1 MKQDQIVIYQTED
14 GQTQIDVRLENETVW
29 LTQTQMVEL
38 FQTTK
43 QNVSLH
49 LGNLYKEGELE
60 KEGTVKE
67 YLTVQQEGKRK
78 VTRKMKSIK
87 RININMW
94 RIISL
99 IVILT
104 SYNSVANAQ
113 NDWYDKYLS
122 CVNDSDVHTWKALIE
137 QWEQA
142 EPESP
147 DVYAAWYN
155 YYIKLAMTDVVAL
168 TTTAPEDNQE
178 ALQLMDSTG
187 VVAGYMYGIE
197 SYNDSILQIGY
208 QKLDAAIRLFPD
220 RLDLPFGKVAML
232 FRQKLYSEVM
242 QELQHVLDR
251 SEKNGN
257 KWLWTLNQPLDDGEY
272 ILKDSMQDYFAQLFN
287 AGQSDYASQLVEWM
301 LRLYPTDI
309 IFRSDKA
316 SLLAIAKRYSE
327 ALPIYLSIYEDN
339 PDDIIV
345 ASNIAHIYYTLRDKE
360 AALKYYSKLEQCG
373 DSEIERIA
381 KQRIKEI
388 KSSR

>member
-1 MKQDQIVIYQTED
+1 M
-14 GQTQIDVRLENETVW
+14 R
-29 LTQTQMVEL
+29 
-38 FQTTK
+38 
-43 QNVSLH
+43 
-49 LGNLYKEGELE
+49 
-60 KEGTVKE
+60 
-67 YLTVQQEGKRK
+67 
-78 VTRKMKSIK
+78 
-87 RININMW
+87 
-94 RIISL
+94 RIITL
-99 IVILT
+99 IIILT
-104 SYNSVANAQ
+104 NYISIANAQ
-113 NDWYDKYLS
+113 NNWYEKYLS
-122 CVNDSDVHTWKALIE
+122 CVNDSDVHALKTMIE

-208 QKLDAAIRLFPD
+208 QKLNTAIKLFPD

-232 FRQKLYSEVM
+232 FRQQLYSEVM
-242 QELQHVLDR
+242 QEFRNVLDR

-257 KWLWTLNQPLDDGEY
+257 RWLWTLNQPLDDGEY
-272 ILKDSMQDYFAQLFN
+272 ILKDSMQDYFVQLFD

-301 LRLYPTDI
+301 LQLYPTDI
-309 IFRSDKA
+309 IFCSDKA

-345 ASNIAHIYYTLRDKE
+345 ASNIAHIYYTLGYKE
-360 AALKYYSKLEQCG
+360 ATLKYYSKLLQCG
-373 DSEIERIA
+373 DSEIEGLA
-381 KQRIKEI
+381 KQRMKEA
-388 KSSR
+388 KSW

>member
-1 MKQDQIVIYQTED
+1 M
-14 GQTQIDVRLENETVW
+14 R
-29 LTQTQMVEL
+29 
-38 FQTTK
+38 
-43 QNVSLH
+43 
-49 LGNLYKEGELE
+49 
-60 KEGTVKE
+60 
-67 YLTVQQEGKRK
+67 
-78 VTRKMKSIK
+78 
-87 RININMW
+87 
-94 RIISL
+94 RIITL
-99 IVILT
+99 IIILT
-104 SYNSVANAQ
+104 NYISIANAQ
-113 NDWYDKYLS
+113 NNWYEKYLS
-122 CVNDSDVHTWKALIE
+122 CVNDSDVHALKTMIE

-208 QKLDAAIRLFPD
+208 QKLNTAIKLFPD

-232 FRQKLYSEVM
+232 FRQQLYSEVM
-242 QELQHVLDR
+242 QEFRNVLDR

-257 KWLWTLNQPLDDGEY
+257 RWLWTLNQPLDDGEY
-272 ILKDSMQDYFAQLFN
+272 ILKDSMQDYFVQLFD

-301 LRLYPTDI
+301 LQLYPTDI
-309 IFRSDKA
+309 IFCSDKA

-345 ASNIAHIYYTLRDKE
+345 ASNIAHIYYTLGDKE
-360 AALKYYSKLEQCG
+360 ATLKYYSKLLQCG
-373 DSEIERIA
+373 DSEIEGLA
-381 KQRIKEI
+381 KQRIKEA
-388 KSSR
+388 KSW

>member
-1 MKQDQIVIYQTED
+1 M
-14 GQTQIDVRLENETVW
+14 R
-29 LTQTQMVEL
+29 
-38 FQTTK
+38 
-43 QNVSLH
+43 
-49 LGNLYKEGELE
+49 
-60 KEGTVKE
+60 
-67 YLTVQQEGKRK
+67 
-78 VTRKMKSIK
+78 
-87 RININMW
+87 
-94 RIISL
+94 RIITL
-99 IVILT
+99 IIILT
-104 SYNSVANAQ
+104 NYISIANAQ
-113 NDWYDKYLS
+113 NNWYEKYLS
-122 CVNDSDVHTWKALIE
+122 CVNDSDVHALKTMIE

-208 QKLDAAIRLFPD
+208 QKLNTAIKLFPD

-232 FRQKLYSEVM
+232 FRQQLYSEVM
-242 QELQHVLDR
+242 QEFRNVLDR
-251 SEKNGN
+251 SKKNGN
-257 KWLWTLNQPLDDGEY
+257 RWLWTLNQPLDDGEY
-272 ILKDSMQDYFAQLFN
+272 ILKDSMQDYFVQLYD

-301 LRLYPTDI
+301 LQLYPTDI
-309 IFRSDKA
+309 IFRANKA

-345 ASNIAHIYYTLRDKE
+345 ASNIAHIYYTLGDKE
-360 AALKYYSKLEQCG
+360 ATLKYYSKLLQCG
-373 DSEIERIA
+373 DSEIEGLA
-381 KQRIKEI
+381 KQRMKEA
-388 KSSR
+388 KSW

>member
-1 MKQDQIVIYQTED
+1 M
-14 GQTQIDVRLENETVW
+14 R
-29 LTQTQMVEL
+29 
-38 FQTTK
+38 
-43 QNVSLH
+43 
-49 LGNLYKEGELE
+49 
-60 KEGTVKE
+60 
-67 YLTVQQEGKRK
+67 
-78 VTRKMKSIK
+78 
-87 RININMW
+87 
-94 RIISL
+94 RIITL
-99 IVILT
+99 IIILT
-104 SYNSVANAQ
+104 NYISIANAQ
-113 NDWYDKYLS
+113 NNWYEKYLS
-122 CVNDSDVHTWKALIE
+122 CVNDSDVHALKTMIE

-208 QKLDAAIRLFPD
+208 QKLNTAIKLFPD

-232 FRQKLYSEVM
+232 FRQQLYSEVM
-242 QELQHVLDR
+242 QEFRNVLDR

-257 KWLWTLNQPLDDGEY
+257 RWLWTLNQPLDDGEY
-272 ILKDSMQDYFAQLFN
+272 ILKDSMQDYFVQLYD

-301 LRLYPTDI
+301 LQLYPTDI
-309 IFRSDKA
+309 IFCSDKA

-345 ASNIAHIYYTLRDKE
+345 ASNIAHIYYTLGDKE
-360 AALKYYSKLEQCG
+360 ATLKYYSKLLQCG
-373 DSEIERIA
+373 DSEIEGLA
-381 KQRIKEI
+381 KQRIKEA
-388 KSSR
+388 KSW

>member
-1 MKQDQIVIYQTED
+1 
-14 GQTQIDVRLENETVW
+14 
-29 LTQTQMVEL
+29 
-38 FQTTK
+38 
-43 QNVSLH
+43 
-49 LGNLYKEGELE
+49 
-60 KEGTVKE
+60 
-67 YLTVQQEGKRK
+67 
-78 VTRKMKSIK
+78 
-87 RININMW
+87 MW
-94 RIISL
+94 RVITFII
-99 IVILT
+99 ILT
-104 SYNSVANAQ
+104 NYNSIAHAQ
-113 NDWYDKYLS
+113 NDWYEKYLS
-122 CVNDSDVHTWKALIE
+122 CVNDSDVHAWKAMIE

-208 QKLDAAIRLFPD
+208 QKLNTAIRLFPD

-232 FRQKLYSEVM
+232 FRQQLYSEVM
-242 QELQHVLDR
+242 QELRHVLDR

-257 KWLWTLNQPLDDGEY
+257 RWLWTLNQPLDDGEY
-272 ILKDSMQDYFAQLFN
+272 VLKDSMQDYFAQLFD

-345 ASNIAHIYYTLRDKE
+345 VSNIAHIYYTLGDKE
-360 AALKYYSKLEQCG
+360 ATLKYYSKLVQCG
-373 DSEIERIA
+373 DSEIEDIA
-381 KQRIKEI
+381 KQRIKVM
-388 KSSR
+388 KQKTD

>member
-1 MKQDQIVIYQTED
+1 
-14 GQTQIDVRLENETVW
+14 
-29 LTQTQMVEL
+29 
-38 FQTTK
+38 
-43 QNVSLH
+43 
-49 LGNLYKEGELE
+49 
-60 KEGTVKE
+60 
-67 YLTVQQEGKRK
+67 
-78 VTRKMKSIK
+78 
-87 RININMW
+87 MW
-94 RIISL
+94 RVITFII
-99 IVILT
+99 ILT
-104 SYNSVANAQ
+104 SYNSIANAQ
-113 NDWYDKYLS
+113 NDWYEKYLS
-122 CVNDSDVHTWKALIE
+122 CVNDSDVHAWKTVIE
-137 QWEQA
+137 QWDQA

-208 QKLDAAIRLFPD
+208 QKLDTAIRLFPD

-232 FRQKLYSEVM
+232 FRQQLYSEVM
-242 QELQHVLDR
+242 QELRHVLDR

-257 KWLWTLNQPLDDGEY
+257 RWLWTLNQPLEDGEY
-272 ILKDSMQDYFAQLFN
+272 IIKDSMQDYFAQLFD

-345 ASNIAHIYYTLRDKE
+345 ASNIAHIYYALGDKE
-360 AALKYYSKLEQCG
+360 ATLKYYSKLVQCG
-373 DSEIERIA
+373 DSEIEAIA
-381 KQRIKEI
+381 KQRIKEM
-388 KSSR
+388 KQKTD

>member
-1 MKQDQIVIYQTED
+1 
-14 GQTQIDVRLENETVW
+14 
-29 LTQTQMVEL
+29 
-38 FQTTK
+38 
-43 QNVSLH
+43 
-49 LGNLYKEGELE
+49 
-60 KEGTVKE
+60 
-67 YLTVQQEGKRK
+67 
-78 VTRKMKSIK
+78 
-87 RININMW
+87 MW
-94 RIISL
+94 RIITL
-99 IVILT
+99 IIILT
-104 SYNSVANAQ
+104 NHISIADAQ
-113 NDWYDKYLS
+113 NAWYEKYLS
-122 CVNDSDVHTWKALIE
+122 CVNDSDVHAWKTVIE

-208 QKLDAAIRLFPD
+208 QKLDTAIRRFPD

-232 FRQKLYSEVM
+232 FRQQLYAEVM
-242 QELQHVLDR
+242 QELRHVLDR

-257 KWLWTLNQPLDDGEY
+257 RWLWTLNQPVDDGEY
-272 ILKDSMQDYFAQLFN
+272 ILKESMQDYFAQLFD
-287 AGQSDYASQLVEWM
+287 AGQSDYASQLDEWM
-301 LRLYPTDI
+301 LQLYPTDI
-309 IFRSDKA
+309 IFRSNKA
-316 SLLAIAKRYSE
+316 SLLAIDKRYSE

-345 ASNIAHIYYTLRDKE
+345 ASNIAYIYYTLGDKE
-360 AALKYYSKLEQCG
+360 ATLKYYSKLVQCG
-373 DSEIERIA
+373 DSEIEAIA

-388 KSSR
+388 KQKTD

>member
-1 MKQDQIVIYQTED
+1 M
-14 GQTQIDVRLENETVW
+14 R
-29 LTQTQMVEL
+29 
-38 FQTTK
+38 
-43 QNVSLH
+43 
-49 LGNLYKEGELE
+49 
-60 KEGTVKE
+60 
-67 YLTVQQEGKRK
+67 
-78 VTRKMKSIK
+78 
-87 RININMW
+87 
-94 RIISL
+94 RIITL
-99 IVILT
+99 IIILT
-104 SYNSVANAQ
+104 NYISIANAQ
-113 NDWYDKYLS
+113 NNWYEKYLS
-122 CVNDSDVHTWKALIE
+122 CVNDSDVHALKTMIE

-208 QKLDAAIRLFPD
+208 QKLNTAIKLFPD

-232 FRQKLYSEVM
+232 FRQQLYSEVM
-242 QELQHVLDR
+242 QEFRNVLDR

-257 KWLWTLNQPLDDGEY
+257 RWLWTLNQPLDDGEY
-272 ILKDSMQDYFAQLFN
+272 ILKDSMQDYFVQLFD

-301 LRLYPTDI
+301 LQLYPTDI
-309 IFRSDKA
+309 IFCSDKA

-345 ASNIAHIYYTLRDKE
+345 ASNIAHIYYTLGDKE
-360 AALKYYSKLEQCG
+360 ATLKYYSKLLQCG
-373 DSEIERIA
+373 DSEIEGLA
-381 KQRIKEI
+381 KQRMKEA
-388 KSSR
+388 KSW

>member
-1 MKQDQIVIYQTED
+1 M
-14 GQTQIDVRLENETVW
+14 R
-29 LTQTQMVEL
+29 
-38 FQTTK
+38 
-43 QNVSLH
+43 
-49 LGNLYKEGELE
+49 
-60 KEGTVKE
+60 
-67 YLTVQQEGKRK
+67 
-78 VTRKMKSIK
+78 
-87 RININMW
+87 
-94 RIISL
+94 RIITL
-99 IVILT
+99 IIILT
-104 SYNSVANAQ
+104 NYISIANAQ
-113 NDWYDKYLS
+113 NNWYEKYLS
-122 CVNDSDVHTWKALIE
+122 CVNDSDVHALKTMIE

-208 QKLDAAIRLFPD
+208 QKLNTAIKLFPD

-232 FRQKLYSEVM
+232 FRQQLYSEVM
-242 QELQHVLDR
+242 QEFRNVLDR
-251 SEKNGN
+251 SKKNGN
-257 KWLWTLNQPLDDGEY
+257 RWLWTLNQPLDDGEY
-272 ILKDSMQDYFAQLFN
+272 ILKDSMQDYFVQLFD

-301 LRLYPTDI
+301 LQLYPTDI
-309 IFRSDKA
+309 IFCSDKA

-345 ASNIAHIYYTLRDKE
+345 ASNIAHIYYTLGDKE
-360 AALKYYSKLEQCG
+360 ATLKYYSKLLQCG
-373 DSEIERIA
+373 DSEIEGLA
-381 KQRIKEI
+381 KQRMKEA
-388 KSSR
+388 KSW

>member
-1 MKQDQIVIYQTED
+1 
-14 GQTQIDVRLENETVW
+14 
-29 LTQTQMVEL
+29 
-38 FQTTK
+38 
-43 QNVSLH
+43 
-49 LGNLYKEGELE
+49 
-60 KEGTVKE
+60 
-67 YLTVQQEGKRK
+67 
-78 VTRKMKSIK
+78 
-87 RININMW
+87 MW
-94 RIISL
+94 RIITL
-99 IVILT
+99 IIILT
-104 SYNSVANAQ
+104 NHISIADAQ
-113 NDWYDKYLS
+113 NAWYEKYLS
-122 CVNDSDVHTWKALIE
+122 CVNDSDVHAWKTVIE

-208 QKLDAAIRLFPD
+208 QKLDTAIRRFPD

-232 FRQKLYSEVM
+232 FRQQLYAEVM
-242 QELQHVLDR
+242 QELRHVLDR

-257 KWLWTLNQPLDDGEY
+257 RWLWTLNQPVDDGEY
-272 ILKDSMQDYFAQLFN
+272 ILKESMQDYFAQLFD
-287 AGQSDYASQLVEWM
+287 AGQSDYASQLDEWM
-301 LRLYPTDI
+301 LQLYPTDI
-309 IFRSDKA
+309 IFRSNKA
-316 SLLAIAKRYSE
+316 SLLAIDKRYSE

-345 ASNIAHIYYTLRDKE
+345 ASNIAHIYYALGDKE
-360 AALKYYSKLEQCG
+360 ATLKYYSKLVQCG
-373 DSEIERIA
+373 DNNIERIA

-388 KSSR
+388 KAF

>member
-1 MKQDQIVIYQTED
+1 
-14 GQTQIDVRLENETVW
+14 
-29 LTQTQMVEL
+29 
-38 FQTTK
+38 
-43 QNVSLH
+43 
-49 LGNLYKEGELE
+49 
-60 KEGTVKE
+60 
-67 YLTVQQEGKRK
+67 
-78 VTRKMKSIK
+78 
-87 RININMW
+87 MW
-94 RIISL
+94 RVITFII
-99 IVILT
+99 ILT
-104 SYNSVANAQ
+104 SYNSIANAQ
-113 NDWYDKYLS
+113 NAWYEKYLS
-122 CVNDSDVHTWKALIE
+122 CVNYSDVHAWKTMIE
-137 QWEQA
+137 QWELS

-208 QKLDAAIRLFPD
+208 QKLDTAIRLFPD

-232 FRQKLYSEVM
+232 FRQQLYSEVM
-242 QELQHVLDR
+242 QELRHVLDR
-251 SEKNGN
+251 SEKNEN

-272 ILKDSMQDYFAQLFN
+272 VLKDSMQDYFAQLFD
-287 AGQSDYASQLVEWM
+287 ADQSDYASQLVEWM

-327 ALPIYLSIYEDN
+327 ALPIYLSVYEDN

-345 ASNIAHIYYTLRDKE
+345 ISNIAHIYYTLGDKE
-360 AALKYYSKLEQCG
+360 ATLKYYSKLVQCG
-373 DSEIERIA
+373 DSEIEDIA

-388 KSSR
+388 KQKTD

>member
-1 MKQDQIVIYQTED
+1 M
-14 GQTQIDVRLENETVW
+14 R
-29 LTQTQMVEL
+29 
-38 FQTTK
+38 
-43 QNVSLH
+43 
-49 LGNLYKEGELE
+49 
-60 KEGTVKE
+60 
-67 YLTVQQEGKRK
+67 
-78 VTRKMKSIK
+78 
-87 RININMW
+87 
-94 RIISL
+94 RIITL
-99 IVILT
+99 IIILT
-104 SYNSVANAQ
+104 NYISIANAQ
-113 NDWYDKYLS
+113 NNWYEKYLS
-122 CVNDSDVHTWKALIE
+122 CVNDSDVHALKTMIE

-208 QKLDAAIRLFPD
+208 QKLNTAIKLFPD

-232 FRQKLYSEVM
+232 FRQQLYSEVM
-242 QELQHVLDR
+242 QELRHVLDR
-251 SEKNGN
+251 SKKNGN
-257 KWLWTLNQPLDDGEY
+257 RWLWTLNQPLDDGEY
-272 ILKDSMQDYFAQLFN
+272 ILKDSMQDYFVQLFD

-301 LRLYPTDI
+301 LQLYPTDI

-327 ALPIYLSIYEDN
+327 ALPIYLSIYKDN

-345 ASNIAHIYYTLRDKE
+345 ASNIAHIYYTLGDKE
-360 AALKYYSKLEQCG
+360 ATLKYYSKLLQCG
-373 DSEIERIA
+373 DSEIEGLA
-381 KQRIKEI
+381 KQRMKEA
-388 KSSR
+388 KSW

>member
-1 MKQDQIVIYQTED
+1 M
-14 GQTQIDVRLENETVW
+14 R
-29 LTQTQMVEL
+29 
-38 FQTTK
+38 
-43 QNVSLH
+43 
-49 LGNLYKEGELE
+49 
-60 KEGTVKE
+60 
-67 YLTVQQEGKRK
+67 
-78 VTRKMKSIK
+78 
-87 RININMW
+87 
-94 RIISL
+94 RIITL
-99 IVILT
+99 IIILT
-104 SYNSVANAQ
+104 NYISIANAQ
-113 NDWYDKYLS
+113 NNWYEKYLS
-122 CVNDSDVHTWKALIE
+122 CVNDSDVHALKTMIE

-208 QKLDAAIRLFPD
+208 QKLNTAIKLFPD

-232 FRQKLYSEVM
+232 FRQQLYSEVM
-242 QELQHVLDR
+242 QEFRNVLDR

-257 KWLWTLNQPLDDGEY
+257 RWLWTLNQPLDDGEY
-272 ILKDSMQDYFAQLFN
+272 ILKDSMQDYFVQLFN

-301 LRLYPTDI
+301 LQLYPTDI
-309 IFRSDKA
+309 IFCSDKA

-345 ASNIAHIYYTLRDKE
+345 ASNIAHIYYTLGDKE
-360 AALKYYSKLEQCG
+360 ATLKYYSKLLQCG
-373 DSEIERIA
+373 DSEIEGLA
-381 KQRIKEI
+381 KQRMKEA
-388 KSSR
+388 KSW